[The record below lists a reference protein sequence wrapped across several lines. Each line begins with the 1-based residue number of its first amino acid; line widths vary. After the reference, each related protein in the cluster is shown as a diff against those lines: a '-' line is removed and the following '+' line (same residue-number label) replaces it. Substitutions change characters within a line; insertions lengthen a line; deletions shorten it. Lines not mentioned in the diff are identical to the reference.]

1 MAMTLSTDLATT
13 VTRQE
18 AEAASDFMKRLANP
32 NRLMIACALVV
43 GERSVGELEGALG
56 LKQPL
61 LSQQLAELREAG
73 IVEARR
79 EVKQV
84 FYRLS
89 DPRAAALI
97 ATLHR
102 IFCRAEFD
110 LPSVTAATTPSAAK
124 SPREAVPKPIAARRR
139 ALEAANFAR
148 VTPPGTPVRRR

>member
-1 MAMTLSTDLATT
+1 MAMIWSRESATT
-13 VTRQE
+13 VRRKQ

-32 NRLMIACALVV
+32 NRLRIACALVE
-43 GERSVGELEGALG
+43 GERSVGDLEAALG

-61 LSQQLAELREAG
+61 LSQQLAELRDAG

-102 IFCRAEFD
+102 IFCREELD
-110 LPSVTAATTPSAAK
+110 PPSLMAATTTSAGR
-124 SPREAVPKPIAARRR
+124 SPRKMASKPIAARRR
-139 ALEAANFAR
+139 SLDAASFAR
-148 VTPPGTPVRRR
+148 IIPSDTAVGRR

>member
-1 MAMTLSTDLATT
+1 MTMTRSRDSAQT
-13 VTRQE
+13 VTRKQ

-32 NRLMIACALVV
+32 NRLRIACALVE
-43 GERSVGELEGALG
+43 GERSVGDLEAALG
-56 LKQPL
+56 VKQPL

-102 IFCRAEFD
+102 IFCKGQVD
-110 LPSVTAATTPSAAK
+110 PHSVTTARPVSPSKSRPGAA
-124 SPREAVPKPIAARRR
+124 EKPIAARRR
-139 ALEAANFAR
+139 SLEAANFACI
-148 VTPPGTPVRRR
+148 TPSDPPARGS